1 MSDQFYVSTCK
12 QLLDDGFVTIDE
24 NNDAWLTEKGKKRV
38 AKILDKLTPGQE
50 VMLQLAMSES
60 RNTATSLF

>member
-12 QLLDDGFVTIDE
+12 QLLEDGLVMIDE

-60 RNTATSLF
+60 RNTPVSLF